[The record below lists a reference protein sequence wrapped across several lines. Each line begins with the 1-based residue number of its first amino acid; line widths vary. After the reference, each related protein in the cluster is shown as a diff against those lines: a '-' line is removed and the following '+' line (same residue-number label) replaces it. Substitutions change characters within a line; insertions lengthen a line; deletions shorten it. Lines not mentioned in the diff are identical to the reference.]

1 MNTTQQGYGLEL
13 SAPEISTFMTHIHA
27 PGLQSAGHR
36 DLIRPV
42 CIWGRAGIGKTQMVR
57 AYAAAQGFD
66 FAYIAP
72 AQFEEM
78 GDFHGLPM
86 MGEGGRMTY
95 AIPHWVPRS
104 TGRPGILLIDDFNRA
119 DERILKGLM
128 QLFQDHQLMSW
139 SLPPE
144 WQIVCTANPEQ
155 SDYAVTMLDEA
166 MLTRML
172 HVCMTF
178 DAKAWAAWA
187 SEQGIDERGIAFV
200 LTYPEMA
207 MGRMTNPRTLTSFF
221 RHTQRIPDLKGA
233 LKLVHTL
240 AASLLDS
247 ETATSFLSY
256 VNDELDRIPTP
267 EEILGADDFE
277 AVSKRLKEMVVKG
290 KSIRLDI
297 LGALCTRLLLHMKKQ
312 GTSDTKVRNL
322 MAFMKLD
329 YLPNDLRAPMHI
341 DILRDLKQLAPVMSG
356 DKELARMILK

>member
-1 MNTTQQGYGLEL
+1 MNTTSNGYGLER
-13 SAPEISTFMTHIHA
+13 SAPEISEFLTHIHA
-27 PGLQSAGHR
+27 PELLSAGHR

-42 CIWGRAGIGKTQMVR
+42 CIWGRAGIGKTQLVK
-57 AYAAAQGFD
+57 AYATSRGYD

-86 MGEGGRMTY
+86 MGDDGRMTY

-139 SLPPE
+139 SLPAD
-144 WQIVCTANPEQ
+144 WHIVCTANPEQ

-172 HVCMTF
+172 HISMTF
-178 DAKAWAAWA
+178 DPKAWAAWA
-187 SEQGIDERGIAFV
+187 SEQGIDERGISFV

-207 MGRMTNPRTLTSFF
+207 LGRLTNPRTLTSFF
-221 RHTQRIPDLKGA
+221 RHTGRIQDLKGS

-240 AASLLDS
+240 AASLLDN
-247 ETATSFLSY
+247 ETATSFLTY

-267 EEILGADDFE
+267 EEILGASDFGM
-277 AVSKRLKEMVVKG
+277 VSKQLKEMVVKG
-290 KSIRLDI
+290 KTIRLDI
-297 LGALCTRLLLHMKKQ
+297 LGALCTRLLLHLKKK
-312 GTSDTKVRNL
+312 GTHKLSVSNL

-329 YLPNDLRAPMHI
+329 YLPNDLRAPMHM
-341 DILRDLKQLAPVMSG
+341 DILRDLKQLAPVMAG